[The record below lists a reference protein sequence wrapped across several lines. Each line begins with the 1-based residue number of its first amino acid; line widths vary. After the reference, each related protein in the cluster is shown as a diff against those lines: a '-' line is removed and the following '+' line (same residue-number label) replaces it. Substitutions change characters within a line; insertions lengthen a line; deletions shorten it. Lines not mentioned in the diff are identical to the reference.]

1 MRRTAGR
8 LAQLS
13 RLDCNQ
19 FGGYFLAILEVPGC
33 DICLAEKV
41 QRLGQIGAGAPQL
54 SPCGHRRF
62 HHWQGFLSPSDLHEG
77 AGHILLLRECSA
89 AIGARALRVSV
100 IGTLIDGETCQNIP
114 SHFSHIGKISVDLR
128 LIAQGE
134 RILAVDLESIFKS
147 SLGLV
152 QMTT

>member
-13 RLDCNQ
+13 PSGLQPVRRL
-19 FGGYFLAILEVPGC
+19 LSRHPGS
-33 DICLAEKV
+33 A
-41 QRLGQIGAGAPQL
+41 RLRYMAGAPQL